1 MRRTTYMRGSRA
13 CARGGECFDLSVMR
27 TGAVDNIERITN
39 TYATSDVADE
49 FARCRALVQPS
60 NAP

>member
-1 MRRTTYMRGSRA
+1 MRGSRA